1 MKKDLFFPAILV
13 GILFAALYIY
23 LVAEFAT
30 SAYSFLYF
38 VVIPIPFALGMWMVF
53 ALASERG
60 LIRAAAILVINLTFL
75 ALQCV
80 NFLSHPPK
88 SIQITVCLMFTKTI
102 KNSIKI

>member
-38 VVIPIPFALGMWMVF
+38 VVIPIP
-53 ALASERG
+53 
-60 LIRAAAILVINLTFL
+60 L

-80 NFLSHPPK
+80 NFPSHPPK